1 MLLLHNH
8 GQHFPVSEHVSENVN
23 RDGGVDCFKI
33 NCFIIIVDFITSR
46 NMVSFS
52 NRGLGILKWAII
64 VINFVTIFL

>member
-1 MLLLHNH
+1 M
-8 GQHFPVSEHVSENVN
+8 SENVN